1 MRIASVQADVYFG
14 DPAQNATH
22 AVQKLQELKEHGV
35 EFAIFPEAFLTGY
48 VVDSED
54 AARGIALDTTLDGDR
69 IVQAAES
76 IERITRACQELDMYA
91 VVGFAGND
99 GRTLYNG
106 ALFASPTGEAHVY
119 RKVHLPE
126 LGFDRFATPGGA
138 LRVYETRF
146 GRIGILIC
154 FDLRMPEAA
163 RCLAL
168 SGADL
173 IVLPTNWPH
182 GAEISADVLALARAA
197 ENRVF
202 VATCNRV
209 GDENGFRFIGR
220 SKIIGVGGE
229 VLAQTGAN
237 ADTIV
242 EDIDLAVARQKRV
255 ERAGGRYCT
264 ETFGARRPELYG
276 RIVA

>member
-1 MRIASVQADVYFG
+1 MRIASVQSDVYFG
-14 DPAQNATH
+14 DAAQNAAH
-22 AVQKLQELKEHGV
+22 AIEKLRELKEQGV
-35 EFAIFPEAFLTGY
+35 EFAVFPEAFLTGY

-54 AARGIALDTTLDGDR
+54 EARRIALSTILDGDR
-69 IVQAAES
+69 LVQAPEP
-76 IERITRACQELDMYA
+76 IERLVRACHELDMYA
-91 VVGFAGND
+91 VAGFAGSD
-99 GRTLYNG
+99 GRSLYNG
-106 ALFASPTGEAHVY
+106 ALFASPTGDARVY
-119 RKVHLPE
+119 RKAHLPE
-126 LGFDRFATPGGA
+126 LGFDRFATPGDG
-138 LRVYETRF
+138 LHIFETRF

-163 RCLAL
+163 RCLSL

-209 GDENGFRFIGR
+209 GEENGFRFIGR

-237 ADTIV
+237 ADAII
-242 EDIDLAVARQKRV
+242 EDIDLAAARQKRV

-276 RIVA
+276 RIVE